1 MIGCIFFSNSNS
13 LFLIPQEYAI
23 IKNKNFLKKFV
34 RFLNF
39 NSHIGERGDK
49 VTDFEK
55 VYKEYFN
62 DVYLYIKRLSGDEHI
77 AEEITSETFFKALK
91 SIDSFRGDC
100 EIRVWLCQIAKNSF
114 YTYIKKNSKIQNV
127 EETELVNLP
136 DNNNN
141 VADEVTSKLQA
152 FEIQKVLH
160 EIDEPYREVFMWRV
174 YAELSFKEIAGIFN
188 KNENWACVTYH
199 RARNQIKKRLEER

>member
-1 MIGCIFFSNSNS
+1 M
-13 LFLIPQEYAI
+13 E
-23 IKNKNFLKKFV
+23 
-34 RFLNF
+34 
-39 NSHIGERGDK
+39 
-49 VTDFEK
+49 FEE
-55 VYKEYFN
+55 VYRKYFN
-62 DVYLYIKRLSGDEHI
+62 DVYLYVRRLSGDEHI

-199 RARNQIKKRLEER
+199 RARNQIKKRLEEKAK

>member
-1 MIGCIFFSNSNS
+1 M
-13 LFLIPQEYAI
+13 
-23 IKNKNFLKKFV
+23 
-34 RFLNF
+34 
-39 NSHIGERGDK
+39 
-49 VTDFEK
+49 TDFEK

-91 SIDSFRGDC
+91 SIDRFRGEC

-199 RARNQIKKRLEER
+199 RARNQIKKRLEEKAK

>member
-1 MIGCIFFSNSNS
+1 M
-13 LFLIPQEYAI
+13 
-23 IKNKNFLKKFV
+23 K
-34 RFLNF
+34 RD
-39 NSHIGERGDK
+39 ERGDK

-77 AEEITSETFFKALK
+77 AEDITSETFFKALK
-91 SIDSFRGDC
+91 SIDSFRGEC
-100 EIRVWLCQIAKNSF
+100 EIRVWLCQIAKNSY

-127 EETELVNLP
+127 EETELINLP
-136 DNNNN
+136 DNKNN
-141 VADEVTSKLQA
+141 VADEVANKMQA
-152 FEIQKVLH
+152 LAIQKIL
-160 EIDEPYREVFMWRV
+160 EELDEPYREVFMWRV

-199 RARNQIKKRLEER
+199 RARNQIKKRLEEKAK

>member
-1 MIGCIFFSNSNS
+1 MSFRTLIPSS

-100 EIRVWLCQIAKNSF
+100 EIRVWLCQIAKNSY

>member
-1 MIGCIFFSNSNS
+1 M
-13 LFLIPQEYAI
+13 
-23 IKNKNFLKKFV
+23 
-34 RFLNF
+34 
-39 NSHIGERGDK
+39 
-49 VTDFEK
+49 TDFEK

-199 RARNQIKKRLEER
+199 RARNQIKKRLEEKAK